1 MRQQPQWLNSLIGI
15 GAVGSAVTGILSFL
29 LAVVS
34 AITGSFSAAGI
45 CFIAAALAFG
55 LLLKALVGGR

>member
-1 MRQQPQWLNSLIGI
+1 MRQQPQWMNSLIGI
-15 GAVGSAVTGILSFL
+15 GAVGGALTGILSFL

-34 AITGSFSAAGI
+34 AITGNFSSAGI